1 MNAFS
6 KPWFDVPVA
15 HGCLRFATCLLPREH
30 VAQNHAPDPKLFNG
44 LLFDPANPSLQ
55 AQAVQKGGRQSA
67 WFVQGPFGSAV
78 LRHYRRG
85 GWVAKISADRY
96 FWQGAQA
103 TRSMAEFTML
113 HEMTRLGLPVP
124 EPLAA
129 GYWRRSLSY
138 RAALVVAR
146 IENAAPLAM
155 QLQPENAARVASVL
169 KQFHDANVWHADL
182 NAFNIL
188 LDPSGKVWLIDFD
201 RGRFRSMSA
210 SLRRRNLLRL
220 RRSLLKVA
228 GSQGD
233 IFWQAL
239 SNAYY
244 A

>member
-1 MNAFS
+1 
-6 KPWFDVPVA
+6 
-15 HGCLRFATCLLPREH
+15 
-30 VAQNHAPDPKLFNG
+30 
-44 LLFDPANPSLQ
+44 
-55 AQAVQKGGRQSA
+55 
-67 WFVQGPFGSAV
+67 
-78 LRHYRRG
+78 
-85 GWVAKISADRY
+85 
-96 FWQGAQA
+96 
-103 TRSMAEFTML
+103 ML

-155 QLQPENAARVASVL
+155 QLQPENAVRVASVL